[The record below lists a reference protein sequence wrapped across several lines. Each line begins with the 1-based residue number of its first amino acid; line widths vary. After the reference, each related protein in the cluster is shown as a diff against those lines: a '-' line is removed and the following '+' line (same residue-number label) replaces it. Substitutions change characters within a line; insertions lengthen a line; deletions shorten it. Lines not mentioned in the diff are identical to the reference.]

1 VTGRPGKLQDNG
13 ITGLTGFLI
22 GRLLW
27 DVSTMKLT
35 PIGDII
41 LRERY
46 LQKNILGKL
55 ERPEDLFRR
64 VAYAVSEA
72 EENYSNGGN
81 IREHFQE
88 QFFML
93 LNNMD
98 FLPNSPTLL
107 NAGKSGGQLASCFV
121 LPLENSIESIFETLK
136 KTAVIHSNGGGT
148 GFSFSNIYPHSSLGE
163 KGEVFTPGP
172 IALLELF
179 NHTSTLIRQGGVRP
193 GANMANINVEH
204 PDILE
209 FINCKN
215 NNSALDNFN
224 LSVALTDEFM
234 QAVAE
239 NQLFSLKFN
248 GKLHKKIPARK
259 LLHHIAANAWA
270 NGEPGIIYIDTINK
284 YNPTPDLGRIEA
296 TNPCGEQPLL
306 PYEACNL
313 GSINLVNMVSGEQ
326 IDWEKLKKT
335 VCLGV
340 RFLDNVIDVNKL
352 PYQEISSR
360 VALNRKIGL
369 GVMGFANF
377 LQLLNIPYDQLA
389 GVKLA
394 QKVMR
399 FIQLEAHQSSAT
411 LAKERGNFPNI
422 NKSIYKNMLHRNATC
437 TTIAPT
443 GTISSIAGISPGI
456 EPSFALAFT
465 RKFLNKEIL
474 ELNPVFMKK
483 IDAFPVSQ
491 RREILD
497 YLIKFGNVTNLA
509 LIPDD
514 LKRVYV
520 TAPEIK
526 PESHLN
532 IQAAFQQ
539 HCDNAVSKTINLP
552 KDATIEDIAKIF
564 CKAYML
570 NLKGVT
576 VYRIGSRKE
585 EALREGCPLDE
596 QQQLNQL
603 C

>member
-1 VTGRPGKLQDNG
+1 MN
-13 ITGLTGFLI
+13 
-22 GRLLW
+22 
-27 DVSTMKLT
+27 LT

-46 LQKNILGKL
+46 LQKNIQGKL
-55 ERPEDLFRR
+55 ERSEDLFKR
-64 VAYAVSEA
+64 VADAVSEG
-72 EENYSNGGN
+72 EENYPNGIN
-81 IREHFQE
+81 NREHFQE

-107 NAGKSGGQLASCFV
+107 NAGTSGGQLASCFV
-121 LPLENSIESIFETLK
+121 LPLENNTESIFETLK
-136 KTAVIHSNGGGT
+136 KTAVIHSIGGGT
-148 GFSFSNIYPHSSLGE
+148 GFSLSNLYPRNSLSE
-163 KGEVFTPGP
+163 NGEVFTSGP

-209 FINCKN
+209 FIRCKKN
-215 NNSALDNFN
+215 NLALDNFN

-234 QAVAE
+234 KAVAE
-239 NQLFSLKFN
+239 NQLFSLRFN
-248 GKLHKKIPARK
+248 GKLHKKILARK
-259 LLHHIAANAWA
+259 LLHDIAANAWA
-270 NGEPGIIYIDTINK
+270 NGEPGIIFIDTINR
-284 YNPTPDLGRIEA
+284 YNPIPALGRIEA

-313 GSINLVNMVSGEQ
+313 GSINLVNMISEEQ
-326 IDWEKLKKT
+326 INWNKLKKT
-335 VCLGV
+335 VSLGV

-377 LQLLNIPYDQLA
+377 LQLLNIPYDHLE

-394 QKVMR
+394 QKIMR
-399 FIQLEAHQSSAT
+399 FIQFEAHQSSAE

-422 NKSIYKNMLHRNATC
+422 NKSIYKNILRRNATC

-465 RKFLNKEIL
+465 RKIFNKEIL
-474 ELNPVFMKK
+474 ELNPVFMK
-483 IDAFPVSQ
+483 IINSFLASQ
-491 RREILD
+491 RKEILE
-497 YLIKFGNVTNLA
+497 YLIKFGNVTNLP
-509 LIPDD
+509 IISDD
-514 LKRVYV
+514 LKRVYI
-520 TAPEIK
+520 TATEIK
-526 PESHLN
+526 PENHLG

-539 HCDNAVSKTINLP
+539 YCDNAVSKTINLP
-552 KDATIEDIAKIF
+552 EDATIKDIEKII

-585 EALREGCPLDE
+585 EALREGCPLNK
-596 QQQLNQL
+596 QKQFNQL